1 MVNKVHGNI
10 NTCATLSTIK
20 VMVGNTLVP
29 LNVNA
34 MRNQQ
39 MAQTMIN
46 QNTEDSQQQPQS
58 IPSSNSAF
66 VRRNRIGN

>member
-10 NTCATLSTIK
+10 NTCATLSTVK
-20 VMVGNTLVP
+20 VMIGNTLVP

-39 MAQTMIN
+39 MAQVVAN
-46 QNTEDSQQQPQS
+46 QTTDSQQQP

-66 VRRNRIGN
+66 VRRNRIGGN